1 MHFKKRSAFFFEM
14 TGKEIIKYLEEWAP
28 KGIAWDKDNVG
39 LQVGDPEIKIKNI
52 LLSLD
57 LKEEVIESAIK
68 ENCNLVITHHPLL
81 YYPLKNLD
89 FSKNLKAR
97 MIEKLIKNNITL
109 YSAHTNLDFTKH
121 GVSYQ
126 LAKRLSLKNIR
137 FLKNL
142 SENQYKLAVFVP
154 ASHIN
159 KVAEAIHQSGGGL
172 IGEYSHCSF
181 RTSGTGTFRGSNES
195 NPAIGKKGV
204 VEFVE
209 EVKLEVL
216 VNKWNLN
223 PVIDA
228 MEKVHPYEEV
238 AYDIYSLKN
247 DNANY
252 GIGAIGE
259 LKDAMDTNDFLVF
272 VSSKLKTST
281 LRYAKSNKKKIK
293 SVAVC
298 GGSCGELVEEVIKQN
313 ADAFVTADLKYHTF
327 HDAERKILL
336 IDAGHYETEAP
347 ILDEIKRRLES
358 LLIENKKIKVLKFK
372 GSTNPIVFYNKS
384 GAN

>member
-1 MHFKKRSAFFFEM
+1 MI
-14 TGKEIIKYLEEWAP
+14 GKEIIKYLEEWAP
-28 KGIAWDKDNVG
+28 KGIAWDKDNDG
-39 LQVGDPEIKIKNI
+39 LQVGDPEIKIKNV

-68 ENCNLVITHHPLL
+68 ENCNLIITHHPLL

-89 FSKNLKAR
+89 FLKNRIAR
-97 MIEKLIKNNITL
+97 LIEKLIKNNITL

-126 LAKRLSLKNIR
+126 LAQRLSLKNIR

-142 SENQYKLAVFVP
+142 SDNQIKLAVFVP
-154 ASHIN
+154 ESHVN

-181 RTSGTGTFRGSNES
+181 RTSGTGTFKGSIES

-204 VEFVE
+204 AEFVE

-216 VNKWNLN
+216 VDKWKLN
-223 PVIDA
+223 QVLNV
-228 MEKVHPYEEV
+228 MKKVHPYEEV
-238 AYDIYSLKN
+238 AYDVFPLKN
-247 DNANY
+247 ENVNY

-259 LKDAMDTNDFLVF
+259 FTEAMDTNDFLNF
-272 VSSKLKTST
+272 ISSKLKTST
-281 LRYAKSNKKKIK
+281 LRYTNSKKKKIK
-293 SVAVC
+293 TVAVC
-298 GGSCGELVEEVIKQN
+298 GGSCGELVDEAIKQN

-327 HDAERKILL
+327 QDAESKILL
-336 IDAGHYETEAP
+336 IDAGHYETELP
-347 ILDEIKRRLES
+347 ILDEIKKRLE
-358 LLIENKKIKVLKFK
+358 LLINENKKIKVLKFK

>member
-1 MHFKKRSAFFFEM
+1 MHFEKRSAFFFEM
-14 TGKEIIKYLEEWAP
+14 TGTEIIKYLERWAP
-28 KGIAWDKDNVG
+28 KEIAWDKDNVG

-68 ENCNLVITHHPLL
+68 ENCNLIITHHPLL
-81 YYPLKNLD
+81 FYPLKNLD
-89 FSKNLKAR
+89 FSKNKTAR
-97 MIEKLIKNNITL
+97 MIEKLVKNNITL

-126 LAKRLSLKNIR
+126 LAKRLLLKNLR

-142 SENQYKLAVFVP
+142 SDNQIKLIVFVP
-154 ASHIN
+154 ESHVN
-159 KVAEAIHQSGGGL
+159 KVAEAIHLAGGG
-172 IGEYSHCSF
+172 IISEYSHCSF
-181 RTSGTGTFRGSNES
+181 RTPGTGTFKGSDES
-195 NPAIGKKGV
+195 NPSVGKKGV

-209 EVKLEVL
+209 EFKLEVL
-216 VNKWNLN
+216 IDNWKLN
-223 PVIDA
+223 NVLRA
-228 MEKVHPYEEV
+228 MKDSHPYEEV

-247 DNANY
+247 DNVNY

-259 LKDAMDTNDFLVF
+259 LNEAMGTKDFLNF
-272 VSSKLKTST
+272 ISSKLKTST
-281 LRYAKSNKKKIK
+281 LRYINSKKKKIK
-293 SVAVC
+293 TVAVC
-298 GGSCGELVEEVIKQN
+298 GGSCGELVDEAIKQN

-327 HDAERKILL
+327 QDAEGKILL

-358 LLIENKKIKVLKFK
+358 FLSGNRKIKVLKYK

>member
-1 MHFKKRSAFFFEM
+1 MHFEKRSAFFFEM

-39 LQVGDPEIKIKNI
+39 LQVGDPEIKIKNV

-57 LKEEVIESAIK
+57 LKEEVIEGALK
-68 ENCNLVITHHPLL
+68 ENCNLIITHHPIL
-81 YYPLKNLD
+81 YHPIKNLD
-89 FSKNLKAR
+89 YSKNRIAR
-97 MIEKLIKNNITL
+97 LIEKLIKNNITL

-126 LAKRLSLKNIR
+126 LAQRLSLKNIR

-142 SENQYKLAVFVP
+142 SDNQIKLAVFVP
-154 ASHIN
+154 VSHID
-159 KVAEAIHQSGGGL
+159 KVAEAIHQSGGGI
-172 IGEYSHCSF
+172 IGEYSNCSF
-181 RTSGTGTFRGSNES
+181 RTNGTGTFKGSNES
-195 NPAIGKKGV
+195 NPSIGTKGV

-216 VNKWNLN
+216 IDEWKLN
-223 PVIDA
+223 QVISA
-228 MEKVHPYEEV
+228 MKKAHPYEEV
-238 AYDIYSLKN
+238 AYDIFPLKN
-247 DNANY
+247 ENVNY

-259 LKDAMDTNDFLVF
+259 LKDTMDTNDFLNF

-298 GGSCGELVEEVIKQN
+298 GGSCGDLVDEVIKQN
-313 ADAFVTADLKYHTF
+313 ADAFVTADLRYHTF
-327 HDAERKILL
+327 QDAEGKILL
-336 IDAGHYETEAP
+336 IDAGHYETEKP
-347 ILDEIKRRLES
+347 VLDEIKSRLEK

>member
-1 MHFKKRSAFFFEM
+1 M
-14 TGKEIIKYLEEWAP
+14 TVKEIIKYLEEWAP
-28 KGIAWDKDNVG
+28 KGIAWNKDNVG
-39 LQVGDPEIKIKNI
+39 LQVGDPEIKIKNV

-57 LKEEVIESAIK
+57 LKEEVIKTAIK
-68 ENCNLVITHHPLL
+68 ENCNLIITHHPLL
-81 YYPLKNLD
+81 YYPLKDLD
-89 FSKNLKAR
+89 FSKSSRAK
-97 MIEKLIKNNITL
+97 MIERLIKYNITL

-126 LAKRLSLKNIR
+126 LAKKLSLKNIR

-142 SENQYKLAVFVP
+142 SENQIKLAVFVP
-154 ASHIN
+154 ESHVN

-181 RTSGTGTFRGSNES
+181 RTPGTGTFKGLNES

-209 EVKLEVL
+209 EVKLEVI
-216 VNKWNLN
+216 VDKWKLN
-223 PVIDA
+223 QVLNA
-228 MEKVHPYEEV
+228 MKKVHPYEEV
-238 AYDIYSLKN
+238 AYDVFPLKN

-259 LKDAMDTNDFLVF
+259 LSDSRDTNDFLGF

-281 LRYAKSNKKKIK
+281 LRYTNSKKKKIK
-293 SVAVC
+293 TVAVC
-298 GGSCGELVEEVIKQN
+298 GGSCGDLVDEAIKLN
-313 ADAFVTADLKYHTF
+313 ADAFITADLKYHTF
-327 HDAERKILL
+327 QDAEGKILL

-347 ILDEIKRRLES
+347 ILDEIKKRLES
-358 LLIENKKIKVLKFK
+358 FLNENNKIKVLKFK

>member
-39 LQVGDPEIKIKNI
+39 WQVGDPEIKIKNV

-68 ENCNLVITHHPLL
+68 ENCNLIITHHPLL

-89 FSKNLKAR
+89 FSKSKNAR
-97 MIEKLIKNNITL
+97 LIQRLIKNNISL
-109 YSAHTNLDFTKH
+109 YSAHTNLDFTKN

-126 LAKRLSLKNIR
+126 MAKKLSLKKID

-142 SENQYKLAVFVP
+142 SGNQFKLAVFVP
-154 ASHIN
+154 LSAVER
-159 KVAEAIHQSGGGL
+159 VAEAIHQAGGGI
-172 IGEYSHCSF
+172 IGEYSNCSF
-181 RTSGTGTFRGSNES
+181 RTSGAGTFKGSNES

-216 VNKWNLN
+216 VDKWNLN
-223 PVIDA
+223 QVLNA
-228 MEKVHPYEEV
+228 MKKAHPYEEV

-259 LKDAMDTNDFLVF
+259 LSDSMDTHDFLGF

-281 LRYAKSNKKKIK
+281 LRYTNSKKKKIK
-293 SVAVC
+293 TVAVC
-298 GGSCGELVEEVIKQN
+298 GGSCGELVDEAIKQN

-327 HDAERKILL
+327 QDAEGKILL
-336 IDAGHYETEAP
+336 IDAGHYETEVP
-347 ILDEIKRRLES
+347 ILDEIKKRLES
-358 LLIENKKIKVLKFK
+358 FLNENKKIKVLKFK